1 MEYVVKLMNV
11 FIIRYE
17 LKCSIHIKKNKK
29 VEYMIYISESSI
41 AKLREIVLPYTCP
54 SMHYKLKS
62 KSR

>member
-1 MEYVVKLMNV
+1 MNV

-17 LKCSIHIKKNKK
+17 LKCSIHIKKNPPKK